1 MSKDEFKKQL
11 EKIRSKSEVDEAY
24 LVGLLWYEPV
34 NNYGTYHSK
43 IEQSDFINDVWGFFY
58 ALGREMYSKGVKEF
72 DDITVHATV
81 KELGME
87 DLFRAYGNKRT
98 VDEAVALVS
107 GGYENIEYYF
117 ERLEKNT
124 SIRKLIKLFGS
135 KILLKKDKYDYEKMT
150 TNQLLVYWTDQLN
163 KISLDTL
170 ANYETENLY
179 IDADEF
185 IEDIEEG
192 SANMLPWSN
201 SYHLNSITQGIPKG
215 EVTMFGGFGG
225 SGKAIDSNGFV
236 PTPDGWKKARDIQL
250 GDRLFDRK
258 GNPTNV
264 VGVFPQGEL
273 EAYEVT
279 LEDGRSFIVND
290 EHIIPY
296 ITSKN
301 NISNKTLG
309 EMLEDYKYTYYR
321 KDRNVTETYNKYRVP
336 NSLAVEYGEQELAIH
351 PYALGVLIGDGY
363 LHGKSGGIVISSD
376 EKDIV
381 EKFSRLMGLNMTN
394 RSDYNYSWHFTQR
407 DNSDGLVKEY
417 LGEIDRLGLRVGS
430 KEKFIP
436 EQYLLGSKEQRLE
449 LLRGL
454 MDTDGSVNVTPKGKV
469 ARMSFATSSE
479 QLAKDV
485 RQLAFS
491 LGINNTL
498 TIQDRG
504 EKGIDYGVLLFTSQD
519 IVTSE
524 KHTSRLKDAK
534 KYSKREKYSYIVN
547 IEKVEPRDMVCFKVD
562 NEEELFLMN
571 DYIVTHNTSILADKY
586 VMSCI
591 ENQEK
596 LIIVLNEEDAHAFR
610 QKIVLS
616 ILQREFYKG
625 ENRHV
630 SRRKFSS
637 GDLTEK
643 DKENIRYAFRKFK
656 ELTEGDESQIK
667 VVYMEKYTMDD
678 LENIIRYWSNR
689 GYDNL
694 LVDTHKV
701 TDDYSQ
707 DKRWEAFVEDTKRIH
722 KMTRAEAG
730 GLNLRTVISIQLS
743 DASLNERFLGYTAIG
758 EGKAA
763 KNEASILIMFRP
775 LFGDEYDDLDV
786 YRNVMENGV
795 FKGREKIHLEKE
807 KSYYLFF
814 VPKNRFGQNTDN
826 GQPILVV
833 EPNFEFNE
841 FKEIGWTNIARTYM

>member
-225 SGKAIDSNGFV
+225 SGKS
-236 PTPDGWKKARDIQL
+236 
-250 GDRLFDRK
+250 
-258 GNPTNV
+258 
-264 VGVFPQGEL
+264 
-273 EAYEVT
+273 
-279 LEDGRSFIVND
+279 
-290 EHIIPY
+290 
-296 ITSKN
+296 
-301 NISNKTLG
+301 
-309 EMLEDYKYTYYR
+309 
-321 KDRNVTETYNKYRVP
+321 
-336 NSLAVEYGEQELAIH
+336 
-351 PYALGVLIGDGY
+351 
-363 LHGKSGGIVISSD
+363 
-376 EKDIV
+376 
-381 EKFSRLMGLNMTN
+381 
-394 RSDYNYSWHFTQR
+394 
-407 DNSDGLVKEY
+407 
-417 LGEIDRLGLRVGS
+417 
-430 KEKFIP
+430 
-436 EQYLLGSKEQRLE
+436 
-449 LLRGL
+449 
-454 MDTDGSVNVTPKGKV
+454 
-469 ARMSFATSSE
+469 
-479 QLAKDV
+479 
-485 RQLAFS
+485 
-491 LGINNTL
+491 
-498 TIQDRG
+498 
-504 EKGIDYGVLLFTSQD
+504 
-519 IVTSE
+519 
-524 KHTSRLKDAK
+524 
-534 KYSKREKYSYIVN
+534 
-547 IEKVEPRDMVCFKVD
+547 
-562 NEEELFLMN
+562 
-571 DYIVTHNTSILADKY
+571 SILADKY

-625 ENRHV
+625 EKRHV
-630 SRRKFSS
+630 SRKKFSN

-643 DKENIRYAFRKFK
+643 DKENIRYAFRRFK

-707 DKRWEAFVEDTKRIH
+707 DKRWEAFVEDTKKIH